1 MTTITDLV
9 SATESFAKATVE
21 LNNCPTKSVWYTSVE
36 DYHTETSIA
45 NRNACEEQEAR
56 RQELLS
62 IMASTADELALIER
76 KIGAGRILRLAEV
89 SGADPI
95 VVMTMLNY

>member
-1 MTTITDLV
+1 MTTIINVTT
-9 SATESFAKATVE
+9 AFAKASVE
-21 LNNCPTKSVWYTSVE
+21 LNNCPTKSVWYTGVE
-36 DYHTETSIA
+36 DYSTPESIA

-62 IMASTADELALIER
+62 IMASSADELALIER